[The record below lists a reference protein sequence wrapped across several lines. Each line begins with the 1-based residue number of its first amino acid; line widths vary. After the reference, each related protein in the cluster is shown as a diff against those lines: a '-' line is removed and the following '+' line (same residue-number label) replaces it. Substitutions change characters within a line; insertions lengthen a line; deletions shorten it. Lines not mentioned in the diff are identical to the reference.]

1 MKPNRNFETFELNKN
16 QMNEVKGGVPAED
29 YCRLLHDNYMANG
42 HTWDEETKTG
52 FAMGWAA
59 AGCDAFYGDICF

>member
-1 MKPNRNFETFELNKN
+1 MKPNRNFATFELNKN

-42 HTWDEETKTG
+42 HTCNFFNYQTK
-52 FAMGWAA
+52 
-59 AGCDAFYGDICF
+59 